1 MNGMKSRKKCSF
13 QFECGF
19 EITISVSNCWW
30 SILRTAT
37 LDKPSIKT
45 ICHFSILMTIVFF
58 VCNVAKLVSSIFNVT
73 IIFSFNIATGLLRT
87 SSWFWAF
94 EAVPSCNSSWNKS
107 EKLNWTLRST
117 SLHLSTMKILS
128 DQHQHVSPLPLFPGR
143 VKSSLRDWVHYQAE
157 VDRSKTCS
165 WRWKQVNMS
174 SNLHILGIHDCL
186 HIYIHM
192 WARQDPF

>member
-1 MNGMKSRKKCSF
+1 MSISVKSQLTVLLPSTVLYIAYASFIWWTTNHSLTTIWKFSFMNGMKSRKKCSF

-19 EITISVSNCWW
+19 EITTSISNCWW

-94 EAVPSCNSSWNKS
+94 EAVPSCNPSWNKS
-107 EKLNWTLRST
+107 EKTENWRKKK
-117 SLHLSTMKILS
+117 HLCG
-128 DQHQHVSPLPLFPGR
+128 VSAYLFNKGR
-143 VKSSLRDWVHYQAE
+143 LENTYDERAY
-157 VDRSKTCS
+157 RRNTP
-165 WRWKQVNMS
+165 QV
-174 SNLHILGIHDCL
+174 
-186 HIYIHM
+186 
-192 WARQDPF
+192 

>member
-1 MNGMKSRKKCSF
+1 MSFSVKSQLTVLLPGTVLYIAYASLIWWTTYHSLTTIWKFSFKNGMKSKEKCSF
-13 QFECGF
+13 QLECGF
-19 EITISVSNCWW
+19 EITTSISNCWW

-94 EAVPSCNSSWNKS
+94 EAVPSCNPSWNKS
-107 EKLNWTLRST
+107 EKTETETDYQQIICHALCLWVGFLKPKT
-117 SLHLSTMKILS
+117 SCKNI
-128 DQHQHVSPLPLFPGR
+128 VLF
-143 VKSSLRDWVHYQAE
+143 A
-157 VDRSKTCS
+157 
-165 WRWKQVNMS
+165 
-174 SNLHILGIHDCL
+174 
-186 HIYIHM
+186 
-192 WARQDPF
+192 